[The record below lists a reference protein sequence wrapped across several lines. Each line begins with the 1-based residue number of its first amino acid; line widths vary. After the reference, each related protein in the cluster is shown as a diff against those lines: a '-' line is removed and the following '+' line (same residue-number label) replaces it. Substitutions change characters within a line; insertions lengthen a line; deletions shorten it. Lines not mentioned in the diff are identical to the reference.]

1 MGAASSPRAFMRSRT
16 NELNKSNAN
25 MFGFE
30 DTYDAMYAGGSAF
43 GKNLSATMD
52 KSVAQQKALQAP
64 DLTDQIIKSVAAAE
78 LKRKKVGSTRESM
91 FVSERP
97 SPAQMDA
104 DRKKNPALNQ
114 YTPKPKPPGGA

>member
-1 MGAASSPRAFMRSRT
+1 MRSARIGV
-16 NELNKSNAN
+16 NSA
-25 MFGFE
+25 
-30 DTYDAMYAGGSAF
+30 YDDIGNQSAF
-43 GKNLSATMD
+43 GDVVQVGAAKTRASNA
-52 KSVAQQKALQAP
+52 ALQAP

-104 DRKKNPALNQ
+104 DRKKSPALNQ

>member
-1 MGAASSPRAFMRSRT
+1 MGAAFSGKASGVNSLSQVYQANQKKPKLDVFASSDGGDT
-16 NELNKSNAN
+16 WAN
-25 MFGFE
+25 SKGE
-30 DTYDAMYAGGSAF
+30 GPIAR
-43 GKNLSATMD
+43 
-52 KSVAQQKALQAP
+52 AP